1 MLPHLTTFSRTFQ
14 TREKTFSLIN
24 PVIERA
30 LFNIKEVDDKRTPL
44 ESLKNDLSGR
54 LSLLQYIINKT
65 CNKWRLCKYL
75 GSMLDTGEDIK

>member
-1 MLPHLTTFSRTFQ
+1 MLSHLTTFSRTFQ

-54 LSLLQYIINKT
+54 LSLCGKDASTQKRWKLTEKPT
-65 CNKWRLCKYL
+65 
-75 GSMLDTGEDIK
+75 DILNL